1 MNKRININYEN
12 LKSYVQM
19 SNTPIDAIRGKVKK
33 IDEILVGETN
43 PTFKQLSDIAKI
55 INIPTGLLL
64 LNKKININDNNINFR
79 TINSHTLSE
88 MSPELRDTIA
98 EMQTK
103 QDFLKSEVETD
114 LDFVGLFSI
123 RNKESEVKE
132 SEVLEQLISL
142 LGDNCTSDR
151 LSKYRKRLNSLGVFV
166 FINGKVKDN
175 THRNLN
181 LNEFRGFVLTDKK
194 APIIFINQK
203 DTKTGQ
209 LFTLIHEFVHLL
221 LGENELS
228 ESNHF
233 NSTDRIE
240 VFVNKIA
247 GAFLVPKSSI
257 ESIFDSSVDLAEQ
270 LEKIS
275 RKFEVSKFVI
285 TRRLLDLKY
294 INQNEYDSIIQMLN
308 VEFENNQKYKKKPG
322 GGNYLKNLNYR
333 MDKSFFKYLN
343 NARIENRISYSEAIN
358 IAGVGYKGYKHLME
372 EVK

>member
-103 QDFLKSEVETD
+103 QDFLKSEVEID

-123 RNKESEVKE
+123 RNKE

-233 NSTDRIE
+233 NSTDPIE

-247 GAFLVPKSSI
+247 GDFLVPKSSI
-257 ESIFDSSVDLAEQ
+257 ESIFDSSVDPAEQ

-294 INQNEYDSIIQMLN
+294 INQNEYDSIIQTLN
-308 VEFENNQKYKKKPG
+308 VEFENNQKYKKKSG